1 MDTPVQGAKPR
12 PDISLGF
19 FMNSDRAIVKPH
31 VPLLALMGVF
41 FRVGVTSFGGSTA
54 AWLYRELV
62 ERRRWLD
69 EDHFLTALTL
79 AQVLPG
85 ANPVNLSIYVG
96 SQLRGGIGGAAAALG
111 MIGPPFCIILV
122 LGFLY
127 RTFGSSPIAHAVL
140 GGLAAVGVGMTLS
153 IGAKLA
159 RKVRKPVPVVIAV
172 TLFVTVGILHWPM
185 IPMVIVLT
193 PLSIGL
199 ERYAGSKPS

>member
-1 MDTPVQGAKPR
+1 
-12 PDISLGF
+12 
-19 FMNSDRAIVKPH
+19 MNSATPAQKPK
-31 VPLLALMGVF
+31 VPLLDLLGVF

-62 ERRRWLD
+62 ERRGWLD

-96 SQLRGGIGGAAAALG
+96 SQLRGGIGGAVAALG

-122 LGFLY
+122 LGYLY
-127 RTFGSSPIAHAVL
+127 RQFGASPTAHAVL

-153 IGAKLA
+153 IGLKLA
-159 RKVRKPVPVVIAV
+159 RKVTKPVPVLIAA
-172 TLFVTVGILHWPM
+172 TIFVTVGILHWPM
-185 IPMVIVLT
+185 IPVVIVLT

-199 ERYAGSKPS
+199 ERFAGGRSSP

>member
-1 MDTPVQGAKPR
+1 
-12 PDISLGF
+12 
-19 FMNSDRAIVKPH
+19 MNSDPSVLRPR

-62 ERRRWLD
+62 ERRGWLD

-127 RTFGSSPIAHAVL
+127 RTFGSSPTAHAVL

-153 IGAKLA
+153 IGVKLA
-159 RKVRKPVPVVIAV
+159 RKVRKPVPVLIAV
-172 TLFVTVGILHWPM
+172 VLFLTVGILHWPM
-185 IPMVIVLT
+185 IPMVVVLT
-193 PLSIGL
+193 PISIGL
-199 ERYAGSKPS
+199 ERFAGGKP

>member
-1 MDTPVQGAKPR
+1 MKSHALAQ
-12 PDISLGF
+12 
-19 FMNSDRAIVKPH
+19 KPH
-31 VPLLALMGVF
+31 VRLLDLMGVF

-62 ERRRWLD
+62 ERRGWLD

-122 LGFLY
+122 LGYLY
-127 RTFGSSPIAHAVL
+127 RQFGSSPTAHAVL

-153 IGAKLA
+153 IGLKLA
-159 RKVRKPVPVVIAV
+159 RKVRKPIPLLIASA
-172 TLFVTVGILHWPM
+172 LFVTVGVLHWPM
-185 IPMVIVLT
+185 IPVVIVLT
-193 PLSIGL
+193 PLSIGI
-199 ERYAGSKPS
+199 ERLAIKKPPQ

>member
-1 MDTPVQGAKPR
+1 MDSVSEDAKPR
-12 PDISLGF
+12 AGF
-19 FMNSDRAIVKPH
+19 LLELAMTSAPLAQKPL
-31 VPLLALMGVF
+31 VPLFDLMMVF

-62 ERRRWLD
+62 ERRGWLD
-69 EDHFLTALTL
+69 EEHFLTALTL

-96 SQLRGGIGGAAAALG
+96 SQLRGAIGGVVAALG
-111 MIGPPFCIILV
+111 MIGPPFCIILT

-127 RTFGSSPIAHAVL
+127 REFGSSPTAHAIL

-153 IGAKLA
+153 IGVKLA
-159 RKVRKPVPVVIAV
+159 RKVRKPVPVLIAAA
-172 TLFVTVGILHWPM
+172 LFVTVGVLHWPM
-185 IPMVIVLT
+185 LPVVSVLT

-199 ERYAGSKPS
+199 ERFAGRKAS

>member
-1 MDTPVQGAKPR
+1 MSSEQTAHKP
-12 PDISLGF
+12 P
-19 FMNSDRAIVKPH
+19 
-31 VPLLALMGVF
+31 VPLLDLMGVF
-41 FRVGVTSFGGSTA
+41 FRVGITSFGGSTA

-62 ERRRWLD
+62 ERRGWLD

-111 MIGPPFCIILV
+111 MIGPPFCIILG
-122 LGFLY
+122 LGYLY
-127 RTFGSSPIAHAVL
+127 REFGSSPTVHAML

-153 IGAKLA
+153 IGLKLA
-159 RKVRKPVPVVIAV
+159 RKVRKVVPVLIAL
-172 TLFVTVGILHWPM
+172 TLFVTVGVLHWPM

-193 PLSIGL
+193 PLSILL
-199 ERYAGSKPS
+199 ERFWGAKAAR

>member
-1 MDTPVQGAKPR
+1 MA
-12 PDISLGF
+12 
-19 FMNSDRAIVKPH
+19 
-31 VPLLALMGVF
+31 VF
-41 FRVGVTSFGGSTA
+41 FRVGITSFGGSTA

-62 ERRRWLD
+62 ERRGWLD
-69 EDHFLTALTL
+69 EEHFLTALTL

-111 MIGPPFCIILV
+111 MVGPPFCVILV

-127 RTFGSSPIAHAVL
+127 RSFGSSVTVHAIL

-153 IGAKLA
+153 IGYKLA
-159 RKVRKPVPVVIAV
+159 AKVRKPVPTLIAV
-172 TLFVTVGILHWPM
+172 TLFVTVGLLHWPM
-185 IPMVIVLT
+185 IPMVLVLT

-199 ERYAGSKPS
+199 ERLAAGKRAV